1 MTCVTLEP
9 TPPRASKVRG
19 IASSRRALPQR
30 SANCEA
36 STGSLRPECAETPQE
51 ASTRRW
57 PPLSIRCCGRRDWPL
72 YSASLQGGMAVTLHG
87 LCGYAKGALPPWPKW
102 KSLNSVTALFN
113 RSSPAQTCGG
123 GPARLMRSAS
133 PSTLFVGHDGSTTK
147 LEGLHWLA
155 LLFACACGCPLGP
168 VFADKIGHLRSVET
182 IISAIEQTT
191 ER

>member
-1 MTCVTLEP
+1 MRSVSPASEIRLQMTCVTLEP
-9 TPPRASKVRG
+9 TPHRASKLRG

-57 PPLSIRCCGRRDWPL
+57 PPLSICCCGRRDWPL

-133 PSTLFVGHDGSTTK
+133 PLSSWDMTAARRSWRPTLASTPVRLCMWMPARSSLRGQD
-147 LEGLHWLA
+147 W
-155 LLFACACGCPLGP
+155 PL
-168 VFADKIGHLRSVET
+168 T
-182 IISAIEQTT
+182 
-191 ER
+191 